1 MKYTTPLLFISFLCF
16 SADSMSSS
24 RDQFDYLALSIN
36 KPSYSD
42 LDFSPGLDDTDLS
55 PLKENVEKENLGFRL
70 FYGYQFNRFMAV
82 EGGIDYYG
90 KSDFSLYTE
99 ATDSENVVT
108 KTNVHTGSF
117 SSIGT
122 DVRLVGT
129 YPLTNNLYVKASV
142 GALAWYSDRN
152 YVTKAES
159 NFIANEESK
168 SGVSVV
174 TGLSLAYG
182 IRKFA
187 AISLDY
193 EKTEISEI
201 DTSNIGISI
210 TFRL

>member
-1 MKYTTPLLFISFLCF
+1 MKYTTPLLLISLLCF

-24 RDQFDYLALSIN
+24 RDQFDYFALSIN

-42 LDFSPGLDDTDLS
+42 LDFTPVLNEEDLS
-55 PLKENVEKENLGFRL
+55 PLKESVEKENYGFRL
-70 FYGYQFNRFMAV
+70 FYGYQFNRYMAV

-99 ATDSENVVT
+99 ATSNQNVVT
-108 KTNVHTGSF
+108 KTNIHTGSF

-129 YPLTNNLYVKASV
+129 YPITSNLYVKASV
-142 GALAWYSDRN
+142 GALAWFSDRD
-152 YVTKAES
+152 YVTKEE
-159 NFIANEESK
+159 NDFIAYEESE

-193 EKTEISEI
+193 EKTEIREV
-201 DTSNIGISI
+201 DTSNIGISV

>member
-1 MKYTTPLLFISFLCF
+1 MKYITPLLVSLLCF
-16 SADSMSSS
+16 STDSMSSS

-42 LDFSPGLDDTDLS
+42 LDFSPGLDEDDLS
-55 PLKENVEKENLGFRL
+55 PLKENVEKENVGFRL

-99 ATDSENVVT
+99 ATDGQNVVT

-117 SSIGT
+117 SSIGL

-129 YPLTNNLYVKASV
+129 YPITNNLYLKASV
-142 GALAWYSDRN
+142 GALAWDSDHE
-152 YVTKAES
+152 YVTKEQN
-159 NFIANEESK
+159 NFIANEESE

-193 EKTEISEI
+193 EKTEIREI
-201 DTSNIGISI
+201 ETSNLGISV